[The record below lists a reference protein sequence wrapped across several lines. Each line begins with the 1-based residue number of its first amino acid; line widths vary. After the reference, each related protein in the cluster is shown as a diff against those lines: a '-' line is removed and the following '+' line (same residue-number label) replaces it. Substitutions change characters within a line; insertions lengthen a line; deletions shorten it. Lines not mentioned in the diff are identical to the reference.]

1 MTPLSSIIAAATYSS
16 REPCPNELGESG
28 GLVRGAFCC
37 VAELF
42 REPCPVVSRALSRGI
57 KGAARRNLVLG
68 IFLLLLVDD
77 ALHLLLRLRLRRGL
91 YTRATAL
98 RCRTVS
104 GALPRGLKGAARRN
118 LVLGIFLLLLVDD
131 ALHLLLRL
139 HLRRELSSRATA
151 LLLGCSGN
159 TQCGRCC
166 YNDDLFHEFLLQNL
180 RIRFVNASKNRLV
193 ARSAS
198 RSSKIEIEAP
208 IRFAIDLMQ
217 SGHACP
223 HGIE

>member
-42 REPCPVVSRALSRGI
+42 REPCPVVSR
-57 KGAARRNLVLG
+57 
-68 IFLLLLVDD
+68 
-77 ALHLLLRLRLRRGL
+77 
-91 YTRATAL
+91 
-98 RCRTVS
+98 
-104 GALPRGLKGAARRN
+104 ALPRGLKGAARRN

-193 ARSAS
+193 ARSVS
-198 RSSKIEIEAP
+198 RSSKVEIEAP
-208 IRFAIDLMQ
+208 IRFAIDLESTVWSEDSLQ
-217 SGHACP
+217 LRLTLNISSRDKTANERLP
-223 HGIE
+223 NSSVLNVPGIPND

>member
-77 ALHLLLRLRLRRGL
+77 ALHLLLRLHLRRGL

-139 HLRRELSSRATA
+139 HLRRGLYTRATA
-151 LLLGCSGN
+151 LRCRTVSGALPRGLKGAARRNLVLG
-159 TQCGRCC
+159 
-166 YNDDLFHEFLLQNL
+166 
-180 RIRFVNASKNRLV
+180 I
-193 ARSAS
+193 
-198 RSSKIEIEAP
+198 
-208 IRFAIDLMQ
+208 
-217 SGHACP
+217 
-223 HGIE
+223 

>member
-42 REPCPVVSRALSRGI
+42 REPCPVVSRALS
-57 KGAARRNLVLG
+57 
-68 IFLLLLVDD
+68 
-77 ALHLLLRLRLRRGL
+77 
-91 YTRATAL
+91 
-98 RCRTVS
+98 
-104 GALPRGLKGAARRN
+104 RGLKGAARRN